1 MGQLFS
7 ELRPEHEVFIKK
19 QRMYFVA
26 TAPIDSDGHVNLSPK
41 GYDSFRI
48 VSPTEVAYLD
58 LTGSGNETSA
68 HLQENGRITIMFCAF
83 EGPPLIMR
91 LYGKGSVILPDTPR
105 WDELV
110 GDFPALPGAR
120 QIITVSIQE
129 VKTSCGWAIP
139 FYSYSKERETLQK
152 WTLAKNEQELLDYQI
167 EYNVRSMDGLPTPLG
182 QKIFPV
188 AEGDH

>member
-7 ELRPEHEVFIKK
+7 ELRPEHEAFIKK
-19 QRMYFVA
+19 QRMFFVA
-26 TAPIDSDGHVNLSPK
+26 SAPMNADGHVNLSPK

-48 VSPTEVAYLD
+48 ISPTEVAYLD

-91 LYGKGSVILPDTPR
+91 LFGKGTVILPDTPR
-105 WDELV
+105 WDELAS
-110 GDFPALPGAR
+110 DFPLLPGAR
-120 QIITVSIQE
+120 QIITVNIQE

-139 FYSYSKERETLQK
+139 FYSYTKERDTLQK
-152 WTLAKNEQELLDYQI
+152 WTLAKGDEGILSYQQEH
-167 EYNVRSMDGLPTPLG
+167 NVVSMDGLPTPLG
-182 QKIFPV
+182 QKLFPV
-188 AEGDH
+188 ADGDH